1 MPVII
6 NGCLMQQ
13 LMWSNLDIVL
23 ISGEK
28 VLTLNM
34 SLK

>member
-1 MPVII
+1 
-6 NGCLMQQ
+6 MQQ

-34 SLK
+34 SLKWNL